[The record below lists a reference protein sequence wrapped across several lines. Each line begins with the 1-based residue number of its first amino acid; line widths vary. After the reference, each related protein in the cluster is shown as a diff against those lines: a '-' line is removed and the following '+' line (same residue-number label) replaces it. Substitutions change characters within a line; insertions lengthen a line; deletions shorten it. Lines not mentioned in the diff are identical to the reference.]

1 MPILLPM
8 KKKKA
13 REPHVSF
20 HRLHHI
26 HLAFVNHRNVSTAK
40 LAEELEVSERTIRRD
55 MEQLRSEHGLVI
67 DYEPGTH
74 TWFCADPGG
83 TLPLFQVTANETIA
97 LTLANRTFAAW
108 HGTGLGQALES
119 ILTKLGKAVSGA
131 MTLPVTDIAPLY
143 QPDTNASRE
152 HRFTPKLIQAIQ
164 QHEVIRID
172 YRKPRKTAQPEPREI
187 WPLRLACRDSTWS
200 LVAWDPKVNELR
212 TFVLLRIQSVET
224 PSGRPKFVPPDGIDL
239 DQRLHHALGLWS
251 GDEVFEVAVR
261 FDAEAAP
268 YLREKPWHPTQ
279 SIEELPDGGLIAR
292 FSLNHLMDVQAKILS
307 WGEHAEAL
315 EPPELRH
322 KLASIAAKLSQTY
335 DHPHEEMNPSAT
347 QITKT
352 TKCSQ

>member
-1 MPILLPM
+1 M
-8 KKKKA
+8 KKKA
-13 REPHVSF
+13 REPHISF

-55 MEQLRSEHGLVI
+55 MEELRSEHGLII
-67 DYEPGTH
+67 DYEPVTR

-152 HRFTPKLIQAIQ
+152 HRYTPRLIQAIQ
-164 QHEVIRID
+164 QHEVIRIT
-172 YRKPRKTAQPEPREI
+172 YRKPQANAEVQPREI
-187 WPLRLACRDSTWS
+187 WPLRLACQDLTWS
-200 LVAWDPKVNELR
+200 LVAWDPKISELR
-212 TFVLLRIQSVET
+212 TFVLIRIESVEHAT
-224 PSGRPKFVPPDGIDL
+224 GCGSFSPPEGLDI
-239 DQRLHHALGLWS
+239 DQRLQHAIGLWS

-261 FDAEAAP
+261 FDAGAAP

-279 SIEELPDGGLIAR
+279 AIEELPDGGLIAR
-292 FSLNHLMDVQAKILS
+292 FTLNHLMDIQAKILS

-315 EPPELRH
+315 EPPELRRN
-322 KLASIAAKLSQTY
+322 LASIAAKLTQTY
-335 DHPHEEMNPSAT
+335 AP
-347 QITKT
+347 I
-352 TKCSQ
+352 SQ